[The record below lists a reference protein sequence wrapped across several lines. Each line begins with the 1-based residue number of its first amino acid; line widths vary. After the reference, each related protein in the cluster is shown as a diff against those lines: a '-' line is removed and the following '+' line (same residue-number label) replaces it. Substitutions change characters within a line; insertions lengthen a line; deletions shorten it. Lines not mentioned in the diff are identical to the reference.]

1 MRIVITGHR
10 IALAPALK
18 EHVEQVLAKAIG
30 KYFADS
36 LEAHVTFSRE
46 GAQVQAHVS
55 VHVGHDIHA
64 EGRGAGGDSQAGFAL
79 AAEHVAK
86 QLRRSKRR
94 LREHHRGES
103 GRGEPGRGEFG
114 RAGAGARSGA

>member
-10 IALAPALK
+10 IALAPSLK
-18 EHVEQVLAKAIG
+18 EHVERALGKAVG
-30 KYFADS
+30 KYFTDS

-64 EGRGAGGDSQAGFAL
+64 EGRATGAGALAGFNL
-79 AAEHVAK
+79 AADHVAT

-103 GRGEPGRGEFG
+103 GRGETGRGES
-114 RAGAGARSGA
+114 GARSGG

>member
-1 MRIVITGHR
+1 MRIVITGHG
-10 IALAPALK
+10 IALAPHLK
-18 EHVEQVLAKAIG
+18 DHVGRVLRKAVG

-46 GAQVQAHVS
+46 GAHIQAHVS

-64 EGRGAGGDSQAGFAL
+64 EGRGGGSDARAGFNL
-79 AAEHVAK
+79 AAEHAVK

-94 LREHHRGES
+94 LREHHR
-103 GRGEPGRGEFG
+103 
-114 RAGAGARSGA
+114 AGARAGG